1 MAPISWPD
9 EVDDILTGDLTAAV
23 SYLTP
28 AGGAVVIGVA
38 PCGLR
43 CRDQGTIGFTTSLGF
58 PRKLERI
65 ARDPRVALAYH
76 AREHG
81 FAAAPHFILAQGT
94 ATADVSP
101 TPERINAF
109 LHQTQPYLGPIKQGP
124 MWNSLMR
131 EYYYARVFLDV
142 HVTRM
147 SILTGDNSTPT
158 VAGEQWPGVPAPQ
171 PAPKNGTA
179 PRVDMTATARR
190 VARLPHRLLA
200 YRGHDGFP
208 VILPIHLTGHDKSGL
223 RLAPAHTA
231 LPPGARRAR
240 PPRPRL
246 PATPDRAR
254 HPNTHRMARRSRRRN
269 SRLRPPHHHRIHRT
283 TPQDTAADRQ
293 RPTRQ
298 IRHSPSQTTRPAR
311 NPRTPCT
318 RRPTLEQEA
327 VIAPD
332 LPRASALAQVPTGCC
347 PPRGT
352 RQRQADPP
360 LLSPDAHPPGQGPA
374 RNSAAQRTGTH
385 AAAMR
390 DRCRFRD
397 EFLATEQFDTLLE
410 AQILAED
417 WRNEYNTT
425 RPHGAQVAD
434 YILDHCDRS
443 KKIGNTPRLP
453 YR

>member
-43 CRDQGTIGFTTSLGF
+43 SRDQGTIGFTTSLGF

-101 TPERINAF
+101 TPERLNAF

-124 MWNSLMR
+124 MWNRLLR

-147 SILTGDNSTPT
+147 SILTGDNSTAT

-190 VARLPHRLLA
+190 VDRLPHRLLA

-231 LPPGARRAR
+231 LPPGARRAGLLAHAYQPHLIGLATR
-240 PPRPRL
+240 TLTGWLDVADDGTAVYAPHTTTGFTAPPHKTLLLIGNGLLAKYGTR
-246 PATPDRAR
+246 RAR
-254 HPNTHRMARRSRRRN
+254 
-269 SRLRPPHHHRIHRT
+269 
-283 TPQDTAADRQ
+283 Q
-293 RPTRQ
+293 RDL
-298 IRHSPSQTTRPAR
+298 HE
-311 NPRTPCT
+311 
-318 RRPTLEQEA
+318 TLE
-327 VIAPD
+327 
-332 LPRASALAQVPTGCC
+332 RLA
-347 PPRGT
+347 R
-352 RQRQADPP
+352 
-360 LLSPDAHPPGQGPA
+360 
-374 RNSAAQRTGTH
+374 AAQHSNKT
-385 AAAMR
+385 
-390 DRCRFRD
+390 
-397 EFLATEQFDTLLE
+397 Q
-410 AQILAED
+410 
-417 WRNEYNTT
+417 
-425 RPHGAQVAD
+425 
-434 YILDHCDRS
+434 
-443 KKIGNTPRLP
+443 
-453 YR
+453 